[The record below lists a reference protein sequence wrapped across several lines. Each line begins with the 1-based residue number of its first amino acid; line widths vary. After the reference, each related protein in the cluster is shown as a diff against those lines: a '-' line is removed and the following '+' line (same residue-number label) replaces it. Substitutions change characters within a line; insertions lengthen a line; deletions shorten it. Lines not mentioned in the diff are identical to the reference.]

1 MSKTYQFKIS
11 SKSVRIRT
19 SPTSLDNRSASSDEG
34 SINLIG
40 HSSISQYRRE
50 SSRAFS
56 SELPQNHVR
65 TVSDSSAFSNANFQ
79 ETQGDENSASQLS
92 TSPGYSRDTSGELN
106 PGLDTPMPS
115 MHREPEFPPRLMDT
129 RGPNL
134 RLPKSLASRPVHNG

>member
-1 MSKTYQFKIS
+1 MDAA
-11 SKSVRIRT
+11 RT

-34 SINLIG
+34 SIDLIG
-40 HSSISQYRRE
+40 HSSISPYRRE
-50 SSRAFS
+50 SSRSFS

-106 PGLDTPMPS
+106 PGLDTASVAPMPS

-129 RGPNL
+129 RSRSQAIWRRTSE
-134 RLPKSLASRPVHNG
+134 RLCS